1 MADHDPLEDS
11 ELLLELVRALTRNP
25 EAVKILATEADGNL
39 QLKIEVDPADR
50 GYIIGKQGSTISAI
64 RTLFAKIGSLDQRRV
79 IVDLTEDKAD
89 RSNKRPRQSRGN
101 RREQDQQKTGRPRA
115 L

>member
-11 ELLLELVRALTRNP
+11 DLLLELVRALARKP
-25 EAVKILATEADGNL
+25 EAVKVFAKEVDGNL

-50 GYIIGKQGSTISAI
+50 GYIIGKAGSTISAI

-79 IVDLTEDKAD
+79 NVDLTEDESD
-89 RSNKRPRQSRGN
+89 RRKRPSRKRGN
-101 RREQDQQKTGRPRA
+101 RREQEQQKTGRP
-115 L
+115 